1 MNAKAVAALLGLAV
15 LAACGGGGG
24 PAGGGT
30 ALDAGSG
37 GQAADDARGT
47 LTAAPAAVAVHVG
60 AVPVNQIAPDV
71 FAAWLDAQQAG
82 TTLITGTPVCAVS
95 VSRIVYRTVG
105 ARGEATTA
113 AAAVMAPS
121 GAGCAGPRPVLLYA
135 HGTSVARDFD
145 MSALDANREAQLVAA
160 MFAAQGYIVVAPNYT
175 GYAGSTLGYHPY
187 LNADAQADDMV
198 DAWRAAR
205 RGLAQIGVAASDRLF
220 IAGYSQGGHVA
231 LATQRA
237 LQQRYAGEAAVT
249 AVAGMSGPYALL
261 QMGDAI
267 FAGAPT
273 VGVTAFLPLLTGG
286 AQRGGA
292 GLYAD
297 AGEMYETRY
306 AAGIDLLLPGPR
318 SVSEL
323 VAAGLLPASALF
335 GADSLPQ
342 LAGHAEGFG
351 ADHLVTEAYRSAY
364 LADLQAAPC
373 TAGVA
378 SGCAPANALRRFM
391 RANDLRTFVPAA
403 PTLLCG
409 GDADPT
415 VPYAN
420 TQAFVRHVAGA
431 GAAAELVEVNIDTTP
446 NFGDT
451 YRNAKLGFAAAKLAL
466 RRSGGDAAVVTNYH
480 AGLVA
485 PFCLGVARDY
495 FRAKL

>member
-1 MNAKAVAALLGLAV
+1 VKAKAVGALLGAAV
-15 LAACGGGGG
+15 LAGCGGGGQT
-24 PAGGGT
+24 GGGT
-30 ALDAGSG
+30 ALDGSSG
-37 GQAADDARGT
+37 GESGAEARGT
-47 LTAAPAAVAVHVG
+47 LTAAPAAVAVRIG
-60 AVPVNQIAPDV
+60 GVPVDQLSPDV
-71 FAAWLDAQQAG
+71 FTAWLDGQQEG
-82 TTLITGTPVCAVS
+82 TTLITGKPACAVGI
-95 VSRIVYRTVG
+95 SRITYRTLG

-113 AAAVMAPS
+113 AAAIMVPA
-121 GAGCAGPRPVLLYA
+121 GAGCTGPRPVLLYA
-135 HGTSVARDFD
+135 HGTSVEQAYD
-145 MSALDANREAQLVAA
+145 MSALESNREAQLVAA

-175 GYAGSTLGYHPY
+175 GYAGSTLPYHPY
-187 LNADAQADDMV
+187 LNAEAQADDMV

-205 RGLAQIGVAASDRLF
+205 RGFGQIGATASARLF

-267 FAGAPT
+267 FGGAPT
-273 VGVTAFLPLLTGG
+273 LGATAFMPLLTGG

-292 GLYAD
+292 AVYAT
-297 AGEMYETRY
+297 AGEVYETRY
-306 AAGIDLLLPGPR
+306 AAVDTLLPGPR
-318 SVSEL
+318 SASQL
-323 VAAGLLPASALF
+323 VADGLLPAAALF
-335 GADSLPQ
+335 ASDSQPQ
-342 LAGHAEGFG
+342 AAGHADGFG
-351 ADHLVTEAYRSAY
+351 AEHLVTSAYRSAY
-364 LADLQAAPC
+364 LADRQAAPC
-373 TAGVA
+373 TDGVT

-391 RANDLRTFVPAA
+391 RANDLRSYVPAT

-420 TQAFVRHVAGA
+420 TQAFVRHANAAGA
-431 GAAAELVEVNIDTTP
+431 PAELVEVNIDTIP
-446 NFGDT
+446 NFGDS

-466 RRSGGDAAVVTNYH
+466 RRSAGDAAVVTNYH

-495 FRAKL
+495 FHAKL